1 VGPES
6 AFELIEFFLRPLA
19 DARGGRH
26 PDREAAGAERAG
38 LVVESLQQARCR
50 MDFYDVG
57 AIVWIL
63 RKCVWWVPDFSVA
76 KYADRLRALD
86 AQLRSGEPFVAY
98 STRHLIDARR

>member
-1 VGPES
+1 
-6 AFELIEFFLRPLA
+6 
-19 DARGGRH
+19 
-26 PDREAAGAERAG
+26 
-38 LVVESLQQARCR
+38 